1 MKVPSIVVQ
10 LVHID
15 GPYKGRIDEFTD
27 EVITIGRDPRCH
39 LAFPPDMN
47 VISRRHAEIRR
58 EGNRFKIIDFSTNGT
73 FIRGEAIEET
83 YLKNGDVIVFSEE
96 GPKVS
101 FLTMVKEAEQDTEE
115 TLDRPATA
123 REPVSP
129 AVPGPEKPSV
139 TPSATPSVP
148 PVEVS
153 PVVSFTI
160 QYGPSIHTFK
170 QASLKIG
177 SDQRCDFI
185 LQEPGIAAFHVEV
198 FYQNGHYWIKDLS
211 GEARALLNDRPLVN
225 PTVLR
230 YGDLVTLVRGGT
242 VFEYMGDGKLSQKML
257 APGQPSAVQSQQPP
271 QVPPVQPSAPA
282 VPPAPTP
289 RRQPEPPGPQVP
301 PARPGTKKVKPSVP
315 PSIPTPQ
322 PRKGPSRFSIPMW
335 VWVALGSAA
344 IVAVIVYFVA
354 QWASR

>member
-1 MKVPSIVVQ
+1 MKVPNIVVQ

-15 GPYKGRIDEFTD
+15 GPYKGRIDEFTS
-27 EVITIGRDPRCH
+27 EVITIGRDPKCH

-47 VISRRHAEIRR
+47 IISRRHAEIRR

-73 FIRGEAIEET
+73 FIRGEAIEEE
-83 YLKNGDVIVFSEE
+83 YLKNGDVIVFAEE

-101 FLTMVKEAEQDTEE
+101 FLTMVKEEAETDADE
-115 TLDRPATA
+115 TLDRPAP
-123 REPVSP
+123 EPAPPVTERPAVTPPASP
-129 AVPGPEKPSV
+129 ARPSV
-139 TPSATPSVP
+139 EAP
-148 PVEVS
+148 

-185 LQEPGIAAFHVEV
+185 LQEPGIAAFHIEV
-198 FYQNGHYWIKDLS
+198 FYQNGHYWVKDLS
-211 GEARALLNDRPLVN
+211 GEARALLNDRPLIN

-242 VFEYMGDGKLSQKML
+242 VFEYMGDGKLSQKMVV
-257 APGQPSAVQSQQPP
+257 PQQ
-271 QVPPVQPSAPA
+271 PPVQPPQLQQTPPQPRSAAGIPPTPQSPQH
-282 VPPAPTP
+282 VPP
-289 RRQPEPPGPQVP
+289 RPQVP
-301 PARPGTKKVKPSVP
+301 PAAPRLKKEKPSPP

-322 PRKGPSRFSIPMW
+322 PRRGPSRFSIPMW

-344 IVAVIVYFVA
+344 VVAVIVYFVA
-354 QWASR
+354 QWGSQ

>member
-1 MKVPSIVVQ
+1 MKVPNIVVQ

-15 GPYKGRIDEFTD
+15 GPFKGRIDEFSD
-27 EVITIGRDPRCH
+27 EVITIGRDPKCH
-39 LAFPPDMN
+39 LAFPKDMN
-47 VISRRHAEIRR
+47 VISRKHAEIRR

-83 YLKNGDVIVFSEE
+83 YLKNGDVIIFSEE

-101 FLTMVKEAEQDTEE
+101 FLTMVKEAEVETEQ
-115 TLDRPATA
+115 TLDRPPDIA
-123 REPVSP
+123 RVT
-129 AVPGPEKPSV
+129 PEKPAPAPR
-139 TPSATPSVP
+139 TPVDTPG
-148 PVEVS
+148 
-153 PVVSFTI
+153 VVAFTV

-170 QASLKIG
+170 QGSLKIG

-211 GEARALLNDRPLVN
+211 GEARALLNDRPLIN

-230 YGDLVTLVRGGT
+230 YGDRITLVRGGT
-242 VFEYMGDGKLSQKML
+242 VFEYMGDGKLSQKL
-257 APGQPSAVQSQQPP
+257 VTPQQPP
-271 QVPPVQPSAPA
+271 IQTPQPAQAPPVQPSYQP
-282 VPPAPTP
+282 PPAPQP
-289 RRQPEPPGPQVP
+289 VRQPVP
-301 PARPGTKKVKPSVP
+301 PKAPVPPVKPSRRKKTPTPP
-315 PSIPTPQ
+315 PSIPRPE

-354 QWASR
+354 QWGSQ

>member
-1 MKVPSIVVQ
+1 MKVPNIVVQ

-27 EVITIGRDPRCH
+27 EVITIGRDPKCH
-39 LAFPPDMN
+39 LAFPKDMN
-47 VISRRHAEIRR
+47 IISRRHAEIRR

-73 FIRGEAIEET
+73 FIRGEAIEEA

-101 FLTMVKEAEQDTEE
+101 FLTMVKEAEMESEE
-115 TLDRPATA
+115 TLDRPVE
-123 REPVSP
+123 EPVAAP
-129 AVPGPEKPSV
+129 APERP
-139 TPSATPSVP
+139 VP
-148 PVEVS
+148 PPPRVPKEPPV
-153 PVVSFTI
+153 VVSFTV

-170 QASLKIG
+170 QASIKIG

-211 GEARALLNDRPLVN
+211 GEARALLNDRPLIN

-230 YGDLVTLVRGGT
+230 YGDLITLVRGGT
-242 VFEYMGDGKLSQKML
+242 VFEYMGDGKLSQKV
-257 APGQPSAVQSQQPP
+257 PTVQQPP
-271 QVPPVQPSAPA
+271 VQTPQPA
-282 VPPAPTP
+282 
-289 RRQPEPPGPQVP
+289 QVP
-301 PARPGTKKVKPSVP
+301 PAQPSYQASATPPTPSVPQAPPRQPAAATPPVPPVAPAARKKTPSIP

-322 PRKGPSRFSIPMW
+322 PRKAPSRFSIPMW

-344 IVAVIVYFVA
+344 IVAVIVYFIA
-354 QWASR
+354 QWGSQ

>member
-1 MKVPSIVVQ
+1 MKVPNIIVQ

-27 EVITIGRDPRCH
+27 DVITIGRDPKCH

-47 VISRRHAEIRR
+47 IISRRHAEIRR

-73 FIRGEAIEET
+73 FIRGEAIEEA
-83 YLKNGDVIVFSEE
+83 YLKNGDVIIFAEQ

-101 FLTMVKEAEQDTEE
+101 FLTMVKEAEAESDE
-115 TLDRPATA
+115 TLDRPAEGVTA
-123 REPVSP
+123 EPVQEMPSSSPKSP
-129 AVPGPEKPSV
+129 AEPPLV
-139 TPSATPSVP
+139 TA
-148 PVEVS
+148 
-153 PVVSFTI
+153 FTV

-185 LQEPGIAAFHVEV
+185 LQEPGIAAFHVEI

-211 GEARALLNDRPLVN
+211 GEARALLNDRPLVT

-230 YGDLVTLVRGGT
+230 YGDLITLVRGGT
-242 VFEYMGDGKLSQKML
+242 VFEYMGDGKLSQK
-257 APGQPSAVQSQQPP
+257 QVVSQQPAIQTP
-271 QVPPVQPSAPA
+271 QVPPVQPSQPSYQTP
-282 VPPAPTP
+282 VPPTPQAPQKPSTAASS
-289 RRQPEPPGPQVP
+289 VP
-301 PARPGTKKVKPSVP
+301 PVAPVARKKTPSVP

-322 PRKGPSRFSIPMW
+322 PRKAPSRFSIPMW

-344 IVAVIVYFVA
+344 VVAVIVYFVA
-354 QWASR
+354 QWGSQ